1 MKLSIITITYNNA
14 DGLRKTLESVVAQTY
29 RDFEQI
35 IVDGGST
42 DGSVELIREYADS
55 CFDEQRIEGNEIFI

>member
-29 RDFEQI
+29 RDFE
-35 IVDGGST
+35 
-42 DGSVELIREYADS
+42 
-55 CFDEQRIEGNEIFI
+55 